1 MLVPPLT
8 DRAAEHNAWIL
19 GATVRYWDY
28 SPADPEQ
35 SYPTVLMVHGFRGDH
50 HGLLKIV
57 EAMPQARIIVPD
69 LPGFGLSEPLP
80 ITHNVANYAEC
91 VRQLMEQLQLPVETV
106 LLGHSFGSVIASHAV
121 AAPAGASPA
130 TANAGASIAATG
142 LARSGGTTGQAP
154 SALVLVNPICEPALE
169 GSKAFLSRLTA
180 LYYQLCARLPE
191 RAGMFLLR
199 SRMIVRVM
207 SELMAH
213 TKDRRLRRWIH
224 AEHQRYFSAF
234 ANRQVVLES
243 FQSSIAGTVRDV
255 AGQLDLPVLLIA
267 AADDD
272 LGSVAGQRQL
282 AASISQSR
290 LEILD
295 DVGHLIHYEKAAEA
309 ADLILDFIQSSPKG
323 GSR

>member
-8 DRAAEHNAWIL
+8 DRAAERSVSIL

-28 SPADPEQ
+28 SPADVEQ
-35 SYPTVLMVHGFRGDH
+35 SYPTMLMVHGFRGDH

-57 EAMPQARIIVPD
+57 EAIPQARIIVPD
-69 LPGFGLSEPLP
+69 LPGFGASEPLSM
-80 ITHNVANYAEC
+80 THNVANYAEC
-91 VRQLMEQLQLPVETV
+91 VRQLMEQLRLPAGTV
-106 LLGHSFGSVIASHAV
+106 LLGHSFGSVIASHA
-121 AAPAGASPA
+121 AAAASTNASPA
-130 TANAGASIAATG
+130 TASATASVAATG
-142 LARSGGTTGQAP
+142 MPPA
-154 SALVLVNPICEPALE
+154 ALVLVNPICEPALE

-180 LYYQLCARLPE
+180 LYYKVCARLPE

-199 SRMIVRVM
+199 SRVIVRVM

-213 TKDRRLRRWIH
+213 TKDRRLRHWIH

-243 FQSSIAGTVRDV
+243 FQASISGTVRDV

-267 AADDD
+267 ASDDD
-272 LGSVAGQRQL
+272 LGSVPGQRQL

-290 LEILD
+290 LEILRG
-295 DVGHLIHYEKAAEA
+295 VGHLIHYEKPTEA
-309 ADLILDFIQSSPKG
+309 ADLILNFAQTLPKG